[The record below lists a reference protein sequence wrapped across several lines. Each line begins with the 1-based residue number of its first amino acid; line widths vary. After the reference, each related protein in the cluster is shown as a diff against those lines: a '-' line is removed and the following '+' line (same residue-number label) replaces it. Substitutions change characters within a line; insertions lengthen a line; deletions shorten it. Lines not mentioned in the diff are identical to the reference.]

1 MWKIIKDWF
10 HWAFITEAK
19 CWPVIKHGL
28 TQMFISFD
36 QLLNVWLFPFSMN
49 TWADETFSSRCGRLQ
64 HRYPYK
70 IFGFIVDLLF
80 YFQNNDLEHCRRAYE
95 KEKTRYHFPPEMR

>member
-1 MWKIIKDWF
+1 MVTKMETFKLKLIAAGNLF
-10 HWAFITEAK
+10 L
-19 CWPVIKHGL
+19 HGL
-28 TQMFISFD
+28 TQLFISFD
-36 QLLNVWLFPFSMN
+36 QLLNVWLFPFSWN

-70 IFGFIVDLLF
+70 IFGFIVDILF

-95 KEKTRYHFPPEMR
+95 KEKKRYQLPPEMRQ